1 MSWRPMVSTWR
12 KPAVVTSAAFAPLP
26 SRIMLVATVVPCST
40 RFSAG
45 AARPASSSAS
55 RMPVRKACEGSL
67 GTDGVLA
74 RQIPPLAASCRAM
87 SVKVPP
93 ISTATA
99 SDESGERVDIL
110 VTMESLHFGTLCAQ
124 PARQVGIDG
133 VIVDRHAIEFL
144 RRFRGD
150 EAAQHVVE
158 HARRRPV
165 EGMAVAA
172 TAAGLDPQ

>member
-1 MSWRPMVSTWR
+1 
-12 KPAVVTSAAFAPLP
+12 
-26 SRIMLVATVVPCST
+26 MLVATVVPCST
-40 RFSAG
+40 RASDG
-45 AARPASSSAS
+45 AARPASSSAR

-74 RQIPPLAASCRAM
+74 RQIRPLEASCRAM

-99 SDESGERVDIL
+99 SADSGEAVDIR
-110 VTMESLHFGTLCAQ
+110 VAMEGFYLGTLGAQ
-124 PARQVGIDG
+124 LARRVGVDG
-133 VIVDRHAIEFL
+133 VVVDRDAIEFL
-144 RRFRGD
+144 GRAGGD

-165 EGMAVAA
+165 EGMAVTA
-172 TAAGLDPQ
+172 TAAGLDAQHVAALQHVAVGERLELALVVGAGIDDH